1 MLKLKYFE
9 NYLNLCDEIPEEFKE
24 KELYKNAIKMQKELE
39 YKSDE
44 IGYTMA
50 RYLFNLREVWL
61 NKLPLNEVI
70 VRDARHKKHTT

>member
-1 MLKLKYFE
+1 
-9 NYLNLCDEIPEEFKE
+9 
-24 KELYKNAIKMQKELE
+24 MQKELE